1 MQCDRKGLFTL
12 FTLVLL
18 FSCTKTEQQITPDKQ
33 QLPRLTADQI
43 TQKGKAS
50 VVRITGGSLFTD
62 RSAWWNIGTGSGF
75 FVAPDKI
82 VTNMHV
88 VSSPGVIF
96 AKLSDNEAI
105 WAVEGVTAFDIEND
119 LVILKIAGEGVP
131 LSIGNSGAATKGET
145 VYAVGYPGGGE
156 YKLTEGIVWNSRYKD
171 MWIQTTAETVRGSS
185 GGPILND
192 RGEVIGISSR
202 VSDFYSYAVPSDALK
217 ALLSQPAQTE
227 PLVTWYQQKR
237 IRAYTH
243 YARGQRKFSD
253 NDDRAAILELNKS
266 VALDPEFAYVYRVRG
281 YVMSH
286 YGEAIGK
293 YERNITKA
301 RRQHQAAIKNH
312 TKAIELDSE
321 NDENY
326 HGRGHA
332 RSQYG
337 KYETEQAD
345 TIEAHKQYQA
355 AMEDYTKAIKLD
367 PNDSMNYSR
376 RGQVK
381 HRFGQ
386 LNMKQGAFSKARKQ
400 YQAAIKD
407 YTKAIKLD
415 SNDSSHYNGR
425 GWTQYLLGQLK
436 TEQGKASE
444 AQKHYYAAISDSEKA
459 LQLKID
465 NASAYHTRGVAKA
478 ALAAYNDAIEDFN
491 TAIEHKSGF
500 TAAYESRGKAKETL
514 GHHKAAA
521 IDFTR
526 ALQSV
531 GHGTVSAQELEKA
544 ATEMVKIPAGEFQM
558 GSKELMYATP
568 IHTVYLDEFYIDP
581 YEVTN
586 AQFKAFI
593 DANPEWNKENIP
605 GKYHNGNYLQLW
617 NGNDYPD
624 GKANHPVVY
633 VSWYAAM
640 AYAKWKG
647 KRLPTEAEWEKAARG
662 GVADKR
668 YVWGDSREPSKAN
681 YGYYGRQTSPVGS
694 YLPNGYG
701 LYDMGGNVWEHCLD
715 GFDKDFYK
723 NSPKKNPIAGVSDIE
738 ALLESFTGVQ
748 TAHVSRGGSWNTP
761 GPAHVA
767 SRGSD
772 TPINTNSWL
781 GFRCAKN
788 IPPKQLQYPAFPIR
802 KSYPSSLSKST
813 R

>member
-1 MQCDRKGLFTL
+1 MQHGRKGLLSL

-18 FSCTKTEQQITPDKQ
+18 FSCTKAEEIISDKQ
-33 QLPRLTADQI
+33 QLPILTIDRV

-62 RSAWWNIGTGSGF
+62 RRNWLNIGAGSGF
-75 FVAPDKI
+75 FVEPDKI

-88 VSSPGVIF
+88 VSSPGIIF
-96 AKLSDNEAI
+96 AKLSDDEAI
-105 WAVEGVTAFDIEND
+105 WTVEGVTAFDIEND

-131 LSIGNSGAATKGET
+131 LSIGNSGTATKGET
-145 VYAVGYPGGGE
+145 VYAIGYPGGGD
-156 YKLTEGIVWNSRYKD
+156 YKLTEGIIWNSRYKD
-171 MWIQTTAETVRGSS
+171 KWVQTTADTVKGNS

-202 VSDFYSYAVPSDALK
+202 IGDSYSYAVPSDVLK
-217 ALLSQPAQTE
+217 TLLSQSAQTE

-243 YARGQRKFSD
+243 YARGQYKYQD

-266 VALDPEFAYVYRVRG
+266 VELDPEFAYAYSVRG
-281 YVMSH
+281 YVLSH
-286 YGEAIGK
+286 YAEAIGK

-301 RRQHQAAIKNH
+301 RKQHQAAIRNH

-321 NDENY
+321 NDANY

-332 RSQYG
+332 RSRYG
-337 KYETEQAD
+337 KYEVDQANTTEAR
-345 TIEAHKQYQA
+345 KQYQTA
-355 AMEDYTKAIKLD
+355 IKDYTKAIKLD
-367 PNDSMNYSR
+367 SDDSTNYSG
-376 RGQVK
+376 RGQVQ

-386 LNMKQGAFSKARKQ
+386 SNMKQGEFRKARKQ

-407 YTKAIKLD
+407 YIKAIKLD
-415 SNDSSHYNGR
+415 PNDSSHYNGR

-436 TEQGKASE
+436 TEQGKVSE
-444 AQKHYYAAISDSEKA
+444 AQKHYYAAISDSDKA
-459 LQLKID
+459 LHLKID

-478 ALAAYNDAIEDFN
+478 ALGEHNGAIADFN

-500 TAAYESRGKAKETL
+500 TAAYESRGKAKEAL
-514 GHHKAAA
+514 GHHEAAA
-521 IDFTR
+521 VDFTL
-526 ALQSV
+526 ALQSL

-568 IHTVYLDEFYIDP
+568 IHTVYLDDFYIDA

-593 DANPEWNKENIP
+593 AANPEWSKEHIP
-605 GKYHNGNYLQLW
+605 SEYHNGNYLQLW
-617 NGNDYPD
+617 KGNDYPN

-662 GVADKR
+662 GVVGKR
-668 YVWGDSREPSKAN
+668 YVWGDSRDPSKAN
-681 YGYYGRQTSPVGS
+681 YGYYGRHTAPVGS

-701 LYDMGGNVWEHCLD
+701 LHDMGGNVWEHCLD
-715 GFDKDFYK
+715 EFDEKFYR
-723 NSPKKNPIAGVSDIE
+723 NSPKKNPIAGVPNIE
-738 ALLESFTGVQ
+738 ALMKDFTSVQ

-781 GFRCAKN
+781 GFRCARSAPPQQDAQTITMPS
-788 IPPKQLQYPAFPIR
+788 IPD
-802 KSYPSSLSKST
+802 
-813 R
+813 

>member
-1 MQCDRKGLFTL
+1 MPCDRKGLLTL

-18 FSCTKTEQQITPDKQ
+18 LSCAKTEQQISPDKQ
-33 QLPRLTADQI
+33 QLPTLTADLV

-50 VVRITGGSLFTD
+50 VVRITGGNLFTD
-62 RSAWWNIGTGSGF
+62 RRNWLNIGAGSGF
-75 FVAPDKI
+75 FVESDKV

-88 VSSPGVIF
+88 VSSPGIIF

-105 WAVEGVTAFDIEND
+105 WTVEGVTAFDIEND
-119 LVILKIAGEGVP
+119 LVILQIAGEGMP
-131 LSIGNSGAATKGET
+131 LRLGNSGAVTKGET
-145 VYAVGYPGGGE
+145 VYAIGYPGGGD

-171 MWIQTTAETVRGSS
+171 MWIQTTADTARGNS

-202 VSDFYSYAVPSDALK
+202 FDDSYSYAIPSDALK
-217 ALLSQPAQTE
+217 VLLSQPAQSE
-227 PLVTWYQQKR
+227 PLVKWYQQKR
-237 IRAYTH
+237 IRAYTY
-243 YARGQRKFSD
+243 YARGRKKYQD

-266 VALDPEFAYVYRVRG
+266 IELDPEFAYAYRVRG

-286 YGEAIGK
+286 YGAAIGK

-337 KYETEQAD
+337 KYETEQANAA
-345 TIEAHKQYQA
+345 EAHKQYQA
-355 AMEDYTKAIKLD
+355 AIEDYTKAIKLD

-386 LNMKQGAFSKARKQ
+386 SNMKQGEFSKARKQ

-415 SNDSSHYNGR
+415 PNDSSHYNGR

-436 TEQGKASE
+436 TEQGKVSE
-444 AQKHYYAAISDSEKA
+444 AQKHYYEAISDSDKA

-465 NASAYHTRGVAKA
+465 NTSAYHTRGVAKA
-478 ALAAYNDAIEDFN
+478 ALAAYNGAIEDFN
-491 TAIEHKSGF
+491 TAIEHNSGF
-500 TAAYESRGKAKETL
+500 TKAYESRGKAKEGL

-526 ALQSV
+526 ALQSL

-593 DANPEWNKENIP
+593 DANPEWSKENISS
-605 GKYHNGNYLQLW
+605 KYHNGNYLQLW

-662 GVADKR
+662 GVTDKR
-668 YVWGDSREPSKAN
+668 YVWGDSRDPSKAN
-681 YGYYGRQTSPVGS
+681 YGYYGRRTSPVGS

-715 GFDKDFYK
+715 EFDKDFYRK
-723 NSPKKNPIAGVSDIE
+723 SPKKNPIAGVSDIE
-738 ALLESFTGVQ
+738 ALLENFTSVQ
-748 TAHVSRGGSWNTP
+748 REHVSRGGSWNTP

-781 GFRCAKN
+781 GFRCASS
-788 IPPKQLQYPAFPIR
+788 IPPKQNAQTVTV
-802 KSYPSSLSKST
+802 PSIPD
-813 R
+813 